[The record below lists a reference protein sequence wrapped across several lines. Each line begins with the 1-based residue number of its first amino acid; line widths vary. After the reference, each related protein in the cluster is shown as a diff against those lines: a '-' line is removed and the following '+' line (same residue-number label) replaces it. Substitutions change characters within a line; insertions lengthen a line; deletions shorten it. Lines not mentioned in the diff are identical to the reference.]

1 MGRAHVEHAGAFG
14 VSASRSRVPR
24 EVDPEGVRRRQPGP
38 PADQHEDRAGD
49 STWDAA
55 PVREVS
61 ITGDSIRLGQLL
73 KLADAVDVG
82 GDVKQLLA
90 TGEVTVNGE
99 VETRRGRQL
108 LRGDEVSTR
117 AEDLRVV

>member
-1 MGRAHVEHAGAFG
+1 M
-14 VSASRSRVPR
+14 
-24 EVDPEGVRRRQPGP
+24 
-38 PADQHEDRAGD
+38 
-49 STWDAA
+49 
-55 PVREVS
+55 REVS

-73 KLADAVDVG
+73 KLADAVDGG